1 MATRSFGMQRFST
14 PEELAA
20 EIGVGTNFIHVTIG
34 LDKGCLAKS
43 DTTLYFLGP
52 RMGGWE
58 VVESSPLVDVTRVE
72 QKSNFMGETTLIVC
86 KSGRWQCKDVEEG
99 LDIAQWLSYS
109 VPVFTNPSTVSKST
123 STFDESPPPQ
133 ESEIEETWESDDIVD
148 VLKETPSE
156 VLERFEPVT
165 PPPSSNLSESTESE
179 LSGGDIFVPTED
191 DSEEAHGSSCV
202 TTLVKWFVYLWI
214 FGFVMDFCD
223 SL

>member
-1 MATRSFGMQRFST
+1 MERYST

-20 EIGVGTNFIHVTIG
+20 EIGVSTDFVQVTIG
-34 LDKGCLAKS
+34 LDKGCLAKD

-58 VVESSPLVDVTRVE
+58 VVESSPLADVTRVE
-72 QKSNFMGETTLIVC
+72 QNSNFMGDTTLIVC

-99 LDIAQWLSYS
+99 MDIPHWLSSS
-109 VPVFTNPSTVSKST
+109 VPVSKTPSISRTVST
-123 STFDESPPPQ
+123 SEESPPLPPQ
-133 ESEIEETWESDDIVD
+133 HSKIEEEWGLGDVVD
-148 VLKETPSE
+148 VLKDSPSE

-165 PPPSSNLSESTESE
+165 PPQSSNVSERTQSE
-179 LSGGDIFVPTED
+179 LSADDIFPPTED
-191 DSEEAHGSSCV
+191 ESEEAHGSSCV
-202 TTLVKWFVYLWI
+202 VTLVKWFVYLWI